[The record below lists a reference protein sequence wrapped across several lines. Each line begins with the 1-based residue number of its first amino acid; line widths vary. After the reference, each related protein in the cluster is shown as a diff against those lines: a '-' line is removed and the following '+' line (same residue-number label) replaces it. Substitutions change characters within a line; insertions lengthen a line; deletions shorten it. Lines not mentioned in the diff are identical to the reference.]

1 MCLYNDHCDHQCVLS
16 RLSGLWDNILLQTL
30 CRKRGVKIQTT
41 RTPSATPIWCV
52 VQLVRTRRI
61 RVWCCSSPA
70 GLSPC
75 SLWPLRSPTR
85 TWLCRPAHANS
96 HAVRAT
102 VVLKWINEPVHS
114 YTYRSYR
121 TWCFFIAAVKTVQA
135 TWKRHLCMYTQCCIV
150 ELTELHMFCRVY
162 FNTVFICNFI

>member
-16 RLSGLWDNILLQTL
+16 RLSGLWDNILLQTR
-30 CRKRGVKIQTT
+30 CRKRGVKIQMT

-102 VVLKWINEPVHS
+102 VVLKWMNELVHS

-121 TWCFFIAAVKTVQA
+121 TWCFYSCCQNCASYMKKTFMHVHAVLYSGTYRVAYVLSCLLQ
-135 TWKRHLCMYTQCCIV
+135 YCIY
-150 ELTELHMFCRVY
+150 M
-162 FNTVFICNFI
+162 